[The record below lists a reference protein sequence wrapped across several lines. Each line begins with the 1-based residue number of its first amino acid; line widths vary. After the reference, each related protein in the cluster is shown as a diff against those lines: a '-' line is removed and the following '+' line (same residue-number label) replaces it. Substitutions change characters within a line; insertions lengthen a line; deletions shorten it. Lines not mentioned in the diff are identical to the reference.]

1 LNRLLE
7 AAPGSGEPVAGSDE
21 PFWIGATKVEALFGL
36 GRQDE
41 AIKLKS
47 EVVAR
52 ERERLR
58 KAGGDRAT
66 ANDEVG
72 WKEDSLTSQLE
83 KLGKLLS

>member
-1 LNRLLE
+1 M
-7 AAPGSGEPVAGSDE
+7 
-21 PFWIGATKVEALFGL
+21 
-36 GRQDE
+36 
-41 AIKLKS
+41 KS

-58 KAGGDRAT
+58 KAGGDSAT